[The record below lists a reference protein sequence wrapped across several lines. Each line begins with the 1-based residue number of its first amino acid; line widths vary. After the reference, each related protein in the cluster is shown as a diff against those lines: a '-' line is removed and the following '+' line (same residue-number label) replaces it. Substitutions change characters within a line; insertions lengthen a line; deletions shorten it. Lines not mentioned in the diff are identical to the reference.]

1 MTLQVSSSPHIRDQA
16 STTRL
21 MLDVIIALLPALG
34 VSIYMFGLRSLLIV
48 VLTCTT
54 AVLFEYLS
62 RKLMKRY
69 NSIGDLSAVVTGLLL
84 AFNLP
89 PTVPLYVPVIG
100 SFVAVVV
107 VKQMF
112 GGIGQNFVNPA
123 LASRIILTLSFP
135 AALTRWAILAGRIPG
150 HGIPG
155 TEPIAEGVDLIATA
169 TPLYL
174 IQAGETGSAV
184 MPGYLD
190 LFIGYK
196 GGCLGEVSVLALA
209 AGVVYLLIRRVI
221 SPLIPVTYILTVPAD
236 GLVRTRSPVPH
247 AVRRPVPGRFLH
259 GDRLCHVAAEQQR
272 QDHLR
277 PRLRPDHEPGALVRR
292 HDRRGLLCDPLHEY
306 PDTAHRPLDDPG
318 ALWRCATCQ
327 VLSPFCLP
335 SSYVPSAS

>member
-135 AALTRWAILAGRIPG
+135 AAMTRWAILAGRIPG

-221 SPLIPVTYILTVPAD
+221 SPLIPVTYILTVALLTALFGQDPLYHMLSGGLFLGAFFMATD
-236 GLVRTRSPVPH
+236 YVTSPLSNKGKIIFGLGCGLITSLVRLFGGMTEGVSFAILFMNILTPHIDRRTIPVPFGGVRH
-247 AVRRPVPGRFLH
+247 AK
-259 GDRLCHVAAEQQR
+259 
-272 QDHLR
+272 
-277 PRLRPDHEPGALVRR
+277 
-292 HDRRGLLCDPLHEY
+292 
-306 PDTAHRPLDDPG
+306 
-318 ALWRCATCQ
+318 
-327 VLSPFCLP
+327 S
-335 SSYVPSAS
+335 

>member
-135 AALTRWAILAGRIPG
+135 AAMTRWAILAGRIPG

-221 SPLIPVTYILTVPAD
+221 SPLIPVTYILTVALLTALFGQDPLYHVLSGGLFLGAFFMATD
-236 GLVRTRSPVPH
+236 YVTSPLSNKGKIIFGLGCGLITSLVRLFGGMTEGVSFAILFMNILTPHIDRWTIPVPFGGVRH
-247 AVRRPVPGRFLH
+247 AK
-259 GDRLCHVAAEQQR
+259 
-272 QDHLR
+272 
-277 PRLRPDHEPGALVRR
+277 
-292 HDRRGLLCDPLHEY
+292 
-306 PDTAHRPLDDPG
+306 
-318 ALWRCATCQ
+318 
-327 VLSPFCLP
+327 S
-335 SSYVPSAS
+335 

>member
-1 MTLQVSSSPHIRDQA
+1 MNLQVSSSPHIRDQA

-34 VSIYMFGLRSLLIV
+34 VSIYMFGVRSLLIV
-48 VLTCTT
+48 FLTCTT

-62 RKLMKRY
+62 RRLMKRY
-69 NSIGDLSAVVTGLLL
+69 NSLGDLRAVVTGLLL

-89 PTVPLYVPVIG
+89 PTVPLYIPVIG
-100 SFVAVVV
+100 SFVAIIV

-135 AALTRWAILAGRIPG
+135 AAMTRWAILAGRVPG

-155 TEPIAEGVDLIATA
+155 TEPIGEGLDLIATA

-174 IQAGETGSAV
+174 IQAGETGQAI

-196 GGCLGEVSVLALA
+196 GGCLGEVSILALA

-221 SPLIPVTYILTVPAD
+221 SPLIPVTYILTVAMLTALFGQDPLYHVLSGGLFLGAFFVATD
-236 GLVRTRSPVPH
+236 YVTSPLRHKGKIIFGLGCGLITSLVRLFGGMTEGVSFAILFMNILTPHIDRWTIPVPFGGARH
-247 AVRRPVPGRFLH
+247 AK
-259 GDRLCHVAAEQQR
+259 
-272 QDHLR
+272 
-277 PRLRPDHEPGALVRR
+277 
-292 HDRRGLLCDPLHEY
+292 
-306 PDTAHRPLDDPG
+306 
-318 ALWRCATCQ
+318 
-327 VLSPFCLP
+327 S
-335 SSYVPSAS
+335 

>member
-135 AALTRWAILAGRIPG
+135 AAMTRWAILAGRIPG

-221 SPLIPVTYILTVPAD
+221 SPLIPVTYILTVALLTALFGQDPLYHMLSGGLFLGAFFMATD
-236 GLVRTRSPVPH
+236 YVTSPLSNKGKIIFGLGCGLITSLVRLFGGMTEGVSFAILFMNILTPHIDRWTIPVPFGGVRH
-247 AVRRPVPGRFLH
+247 AK
-259 GDRLCHVAAEQQR
+259 
-272 QDHLR
+272 
-277 PRLRPDHEPGALVRR
+277 
-292 HDRRGLLCDPLHEY
+292 
-306 PDTAHRPLDDPG
+306 
-318 ALWRCATCQ
+318 
-327 VLSPFCLP
+327 S
-335 SSYVPSAS
+335 

>member
-34 VSIYMFGLRSLLIV
+34 VSIFMFGLRSLLIV

-89 PTVPLYVPVIG
+89 PTVPLYIPVIG

-135 AALTRWAILAGRIPG
+135 AAMTRWAILAGRIPG

-155 TEPIAEGVDLIATA
+155 TEPIAEGLDLIATA

-190 LFIGYK
+190 LFVGYK

-221 SPLIPVTYILTVPAD
+221 SPLIPVTYILTVALLTALFGQDPLYHVLSGGLFLGAFFMATD
-236 GLVRTRSPVPH
+236 YVTSPLSNKGKIIFGLGCGLITSLVRLFGGMTEGVSFAILFMNILTPHIDRWTIPVPFGGVRH
-247 AVRRPVPGRFLH
+247 AK
-259 GDRLCHVAAEQQR
+259 
-272 QDHLR
+272 
-277 PRLRPDHEPGALVRR
+277 
-292 HDRRGLLCDPLHEY
+292 
-306 PDTAHRPLDDPG
+306 
-318 ALWRCATCQ
+318 
-327 VLSPFCLP
+327 S
-335 SSYVPSAS
+335 

>member
-1 MTLQVSSSPHIRDQA
+1 
-16 STTRL
+16 

-135 AALTRWAILAGRIPG
+135 AAMTRWAILAGRIPG

-221 SPLIPVTYILTVPAD
+221 SPLIPVTYILTVALLTALFGQDPLYHMLSGGLFLGAFFMATD
-236 GLVRTRSPVPH
+236 YVTSPLSNKGKIIFGLGCGLITSLVRLFGGMTEGVSFAILFMNILTPHIDRWTIPVPFGGVRH
-247 AVRRPVPGRFLH
+247 AK
-259 GDRLCHVAAEQQR
+259 
-272 QDHLR
+272 
-277 PRLRPDHEPGALVRR
+277 
-292 HDRRGLLCDPLHEY
+292 
-306 PDTAHRPLDDPG
+306 
-318 ALWRCATCQ
+318 
-327 VLSPFCLP
+327 S
-335 SSYVPSAS
+335 